1 MTPKEFRNTL
11 TGAAPPSGLTP
22 QLEALWW
29 DAKGDWSR
37 AHEIAQEIADRS
49 GSRIHAYLHRKEGD
63 QGNAQYWYD
72 RSGES
77 LYEGSLESEWE
88 DLVRRF
94 L

>member
-1 MTPKEFRNTL
+1 MHLEEFRITL
-11 TGAAPPSGLTP
+11 RDATVPPGLTP

-29 DAKGDWSR
+29 DGRGDWNK

-63 QGNAQYWYD
+63 RGNAQYWYD